1 MYKIILEH
9 YNIFVIFYEKKN
21 LFTSDPVKKSKIF
34 PIFFVLYILFLF
46 FMRYENLS
54 FLCKFSSFDDKFL
67 HHNQPIYDVNS
78 NEIQHLFKEK
88 QRAAFVWA

>member
-1 MYKIILEH
+1 MR
-9 YNIFVIFYEKKN
+9 KKN
-21 LFTSDPVKKSKIF
+21 LFTSDPVKSQKYF
-34 PIFFVLYILFLF
+34 LLFFVLYILFLF

-54 FLCKFSSFDDKFL
+54 ISANFQVLMTNSCTTTT
-67 HHNQPIYDVNS
+67 PIYDVNS

>member
-1 MYKIILEH
+1 MR
-9 YNIFVIFYEKKN
+9 KKN

-54 FLCKFSSFDDKFL
+54 ISANFQVLMTNSCTTTT
-67 HHNQPIYDVNS
+67 PIYDVNS